1 MRHEL
6 EVGIR
11 GHVVDVVVKRYAEQI
26 KSCQLAAV

>member
-11 GHVVDVVVKRYAEQI
+11 GHVVDVVKRYAEQI
-26 KSCQLAAV
+26 QSFQLAAG